1 MVDDR
6 KSGGSLEVIS
16 KGMKAAPSFTE
27 GIGLTLL
34 FAVAGTGARIA
45 IPVLLQQ
52 VIDRG
57 FVGGD
62 VNMSFIY
69 MTASIAALFIMCSSW
84 SLRTAAARLGV
95 RAEHGLY
102 FLRVRLFEH
111 IHRLS
116 IEDHH
121 ETRKGE
127 LVSRV
132 TSDIES
138 MTRFFAWGGL
148 TLLLDT
154 TQIIVVTMVMMAATP
169 MKMS

>member
-1 MVDDR
+1 MVDSER
-6 KSGGSLEVIS
+6 HGGSFEIIT
-16 KGMKAAPSFTE
+16 KGMRTAPSFTE

-34 FAVAGTGARIA
+34 FAILGTGARIA

-57 FVGGD
+57 FDDGEVD
-62 VNMSFIY
+62 MSFIY
-69 MTASIAALFIMCSSW
+69 VTAAIAAAFIMCSSW

-132 TSDIES
+132 TS
-138 MTRFFAWGGL
+138 
-148 TLLLDT
+148 
-154 TQIIVVTMVMMAATP
+154 V
-169 MKMS
+169 